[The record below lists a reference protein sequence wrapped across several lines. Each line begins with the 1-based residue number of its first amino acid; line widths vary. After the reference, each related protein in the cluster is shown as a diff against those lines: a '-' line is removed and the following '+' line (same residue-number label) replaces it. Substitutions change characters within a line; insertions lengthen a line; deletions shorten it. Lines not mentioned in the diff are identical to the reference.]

1 MSKRWPEKV
10 IIGLTGNIATGKSA
24 VMRMAAEQGALTL
37 DADKIVHEILAT
49 DKAVQAAIV
58 RQFGPSV
65 AGPDGQINRAAMAAV
80 VFRDEL
86 ALSALEQIL
95 HPVVRTVIVERVTNN
110 EANLV
115 MIEAIKLLEGSLAAE
130 CDQIWVTRCPKVKQ
144 IERLMVCR
152 GMDSETAALRVNAQ
166 SSQEEKVAMADVV
179 IDTDG
184 TMADTRQLFEMAW
197 ERVVQLLSGPIRPA
211 AVIEGEAP
219 PAEIGVETVV
229 EDVPAVEAATVA
241 EQVAEAP
248 VAPAEPAPTAAA
260 EEQPKSPP
268 ERLSGS
274 KAAEIRKRMLAR
286 KETEETDSPAAQP
299 EPEKIASDLP
309 QRADGVVVRRARPP
323 DVPSILLLIQRATDG
338 AVKIKRS
345 ELLLALGD
353 RGYLIGQ
360 QGSEISTVIGWHS
373 ENLIARIDQIYVYP
387 PESAEVAGPA
397 VLQEIEDTAVNLMCE
412 VILAFPPNGIAP
424 PVLKLLLDRHFEEV
438 EPARLPD
445 VWQVAVAESKPD
457 DTFILMKKL
466 RDTRVMKPV

>member
-1 MSKRWPEKV
+1 MSKRWPDKV

-37 DADKIVHEILAT
+37 DADKIVHQILAA
-49 DKAVQAAIV
+49 DQAVQAAV
-58 RQFGPSV
+58 VKQFGPSV
-65 AGPDGQINRAAMAAV
+65 TDSQGGAKGHINRAALAAV

-95 HPVVRTVIVERVTNN
+95 HPVVRKTIIEQVTGN

-152 GMDSETAALRVNAQ
+152 GMDSETAVMRVNAQ
-166 SSQEEKVAMADVV
+166 SSQEEKVALADVV

-184 TMADTRQLFEMAW
+184 TMADTRQLFDMAW
-197 ERVVQLLSGPIRPA
+197 ERVVQLLPGPVRPA
-211 AVIEGEAP
+211 AVVDAP
-219 PAEIGVETVV
+219 PAPAGEEA
-229 EDVPAVEAATVA
+229 AVEET
-241 EQVAEAP
+241 P
-248 VAPAEPAPTAAA
+248 AA
-260 EEQPKSPP
+260 EIETAETADLSPTTSPFEEPPKPPAPP

-274 KAAEIRKRMLAR
+274 KAAEIRKRMLAK
-286 KETEETDSPAAQP
+286 KEAEEADSPPEQP
-299 EPEKIASDLP
+299 EPERTVSEGPNSGPKS
-309 QRADGVVVRRARPP
+309 ADGIVVRRARPP
-323 DVPSILLLIQRATDG
+323 DVPSILLVIQRATDG

-345 ELLLALGD
+345 ELLMALGD

-360 QGSEISTVIGWHS
+360 QGSDISTVIGWHS
-373 ENLIARIDQIYVYP
+373 ENLIARIDQIFVYP

-397 VLQEIEDTAVNLMCE
+397 VLQEIEDTAVSLMCE

-424 PVLKLLLDRHFEEV
+424 PILKLLLDRQFEEV
-438 EPARLPD
+438 EQARLPD
-445 VWQVAVAESKPD
+445 VWQAAVAESQPD
-457 DTFILMKKL
+457 NTFILMKKL